1 MTNRYPILLGFV
13 IVAAMTAQA
22 QAQIDGPEEDP
33 DDPPAKASVVPVP
46 LRLEHGLT
54 MVTVSDL
61 GLSPGL
67 MSNALV
73 LLGPVELGLAV
84 AGENA
89 TFQYNRAQY
98 GLLGGIRVRLGNIE
112 LDLAG
117 TGGLALLGATGLGA
131 DEEVDPDDP
140 HFVGPVYYV
149 GGRMGATFPLFV
161 SKRGQVRLGLLFA
174 VTYERDLDASRARR
188 SETGRELIAAN
199 RIGAERMGLQAAFV
213 FGLD

>member
-1 MTNRYPILLGFV
+1 MTIRYPTLLGFV
-13 IVAAMTAQA
+13 VVAALTAEA
-22 QAQIDGPEEDP
+22 QAQIDRPAEEP
-33 DDPPAKASVVPVP
+33 DDAPAKASVVPLP
-46 LRLEHGLT
+46 LRFEHGMMMAAVSEVGLT
-54 MVTVSDL
+54 
-61 GLSPGL
+61 PGL

-73 LLGPVELGLAV
+73 LLGPIELGLAV

-89 TFQYNRAQY
+89 VFRYNRTQY
-98 GLLGGIRVRLGNIE
+98 GLLGGVRVRLGNTE

-117 TGGLALLGATGLGA
+117 TAGMALLGATGYS
-131 DEEVDPDDP
+131 DEEIDPDDP
-140 HFVGPVYYV
+140 DFVGPVYYV
-149 GGRMGATFPLFV
+149 GARMGATFPLFV

-174 VTYERDLDASRARR
+174 VTYERDLDASRVRR